1 MIAAYYPVGT
11 LQANCVLLSDGNGH
25 TVVIDPGD
33 EMPRLLTHLRALGG
47 TVDAILLTHA
57 HFDHMLAARELQETT
72 GAPLLMHE
80 ADEPALSDESL
91 SLIPAYRLPYT
102 LKAECLL
109 HDGDTVTVGR
119 LTLEVL
125 HTPGHTPGSCCYRCD
140 DLLISGDTLF
150 AGSMGRTD
158 FPGGNTAE
166 MFRSLQRLSEL
177 PEAMRVIP
185 GHGEETTIGYECR
198 YNPFMR
204 K

>member
-1 MIAAYYPVGT
+1 MIAVYYPVGA

-25 TVVIDPGD
+25 TAVIDPGD
-33 EMPRLLTHLRALGG
+33 EAPRLLTHLRELGG
-47 TVDAILLTHA
+47 RVDAILLTHA
-57 HFDHMLAARELQETT
+57 HFDHMLAVRELQTAT
-72 GAPLLMHE
+72 AAPLFVHE
-80 ADEPALSDESL
+80 ADEPALFDEML
-91 SLIPAYRLPYT
+91 NLMPAYRLPYA
-102 LKAECLL
+102 LKADRLL
-109 HDGDTVTVGR
+109 HDGDTVTVGE
-119 LTLEVL
+119 LTFEVL

-158 FPGGNTAE
+158 FAGGSTAE
-166 MFRSLQRLSEL
+166 MFRSLQRLSKL
-177 PEAMRVIP
+177 PEALRVIP